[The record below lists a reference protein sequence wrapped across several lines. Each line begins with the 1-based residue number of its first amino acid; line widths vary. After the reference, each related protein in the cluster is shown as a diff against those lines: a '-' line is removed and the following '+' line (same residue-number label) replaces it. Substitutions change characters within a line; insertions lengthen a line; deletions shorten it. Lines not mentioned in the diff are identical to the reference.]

1 MMIDH
6 AKRTRGRQAAAVVGV
21 DAGKY
26 SHTLVVRPKDQP
38 DSKPVTFATTRADF
52 DRAVAT
58 IHALAPGARPEDM
71 LVGIEFAGSCGHTLA
86 HYLHQR
92 GFPVVSVL
100 PADTKRWKETAH
112 GIPLKTDAKDALGIT
127 DLVWQGKF
135 VGFPFLQP
143 AYAELR
149 ALVNARD
156 RLVVLRKAALTRIK
170 SNLHTVWPEFERIF
184 PNFTK
189 KTPLT
194 ILEAF
199 PGPEELRGATKARVM
214 KVLATASRGH
224 LGEERYQTLREAAKH
239 TLALP
244 HARETLKGE
253 IRAQIAQFRLYEAQL
268 AELEARM
275 AAALAPLPEAAAL
288 QTIPNVAPVT
298 AAVFLGSIGD
308 PRSYSSG
315 REILRVAGL
324 TLVEKSSGLH
334 RGRQRISK
342 RGRPSLRQ
350 MAYMFA
356 VRSIRQ
362 DGLYRREYEAL
373 YARNGG
379 KGTKALVAVMRSALC
394 LMFAVA
400 RDQRRFTAAP
410 PARPAHPAQSAR
422 AARGR
427 ANESAAAA

>member
-1 MMIDH
+1 LIDH
-6 AKRTRGRQAAAVVGV
+6 AKRTRGRLAAAVIGV

-38 DSKPVTFATTRADF
+38 DSKPVTIPTTRAGF
-52 DRAVAT
+52 ETAVDA
-58 IHALAPGARPEDM
+58 IHTLAPEVRPEEM

-92 GFPVVSVL
+92 GYPVVSVL
-100 PADTKRWKETAH
+100 PADTKHWKETAH

-127 DLVWQGKF
+127 DLTWQGKF
-135 VGFPFLQP
+135 VGFPFLEP

-156 RLVVLRKAALTRIK
+156 RLVVLRKAAITRIK
-170 SNLHTVWPEFERIF
+170 SNLQTVWPEFEALF
-184 PNFTK
+184 PNFSKT
-189 KTPLT
+189 TPLV
-194 ILEAF
+194 LLDAF
-199 PGPEELRGATKARVM
+199 PGPEELYKASKQRVL

-224 LGEERYQTLREAAKH
+224 LGEERYQVLRAAAKH

-244 HARETLKGE
+244 HARETLKAE
-253 IRAQIAQFRLYEAQL
+253 IRAQIAQFRLYEEQL
-268 AELEARM
+268 AALEARM
-275 AAALAPLPEAAAL
+275 AATLAPLPEAAAL
-288 QTIPNVAPVT
+288 LTIPNVGPVT

-315 REILRVAGL
+315 REVLRIAGL
-324 TLVEKSSGLH
+324 TLVEASSGIH
-334 RGRQRISK
+334 RGKQRISK

-356 VRSIRQ
+356 VRSVRRG
-362 DGLYRREYEAL
+362 GLFRADYEAL

-379 KGTKALVAVMRSALC
+379 KGTKALVAVMRSALR
-394 LMFAVA
+394 LMYAVA
-400 RDQRRFTAAP
+400 RDQRRFTEAP
-410 PARPAHPAQSAR
+410 PAPTPRSGTDPC
-422 AARGR
+422 
-427 ANESAAAA
+427 AAA